1 MPEIRGT
8 GIMGEGRT
16 SVGEQR
22 QAINYMLEI
31 NRFYDW
37 LETHELS
44 APAITLWHGLIYTA
58 NKARWVVEFA
68 ASMAIL
74 EARTG
79 LEQRAIKKARE
90 ELQSAG
96 LITYEPGNGNKA
108 STYKVHYLQWEGTNN
123 APNCGDEA
131 QDTDPTSAESDTK
144 SQQNCGEIVPPY
156 KSDADLQQICSES
169 AADLYPHNKLN
180 ETKQEDIYIL
190 RVREAV
196 ACIEKELRQTANGI
210 AMESIET
217 FLREGVDIE
226 LIKWAIGEAAKR
238 DKRSWGY
245 VERILQNKLS
255 SGIRTL
261 EDMGESV
268 RDGPMPKGLPRGY
281 PYKPLQ
287 VP

>member
-1 MPEIRGT
+1 M
-8 GIMGEGRT
+8 
-16 SVGEQR
+16 GEQR
-22 QAINYMLEI
+22 QPINYMLEI

-58 NKARWVVEFA
+58 NKARWAIEFA
-68 ASMAIL
+68 ASTAIL

-156 KSDADLQQICSES
+156 KSATNLQQNCSES

-196 ACIEKELRQTANGI
+196 ACMEKELRQTANGV

-226 LIKWAIGEAAKR
+226 LIKWAISEAAKR

-255 SGIRTL
+255 SGVRTL

-268 RDGPMPKGLPRGY
+268 RDGPMPKGPPRVY
-281 PYKPLQ
+281 PYKPLP